1 MMRTTARN
9 VLKPNDIIVACD
21 SFKGSLGSSAVN
33 EACREGILAACPH
46 CKVTAIALA
55 DGGEGTVAAVAAS
68 VPGGVWYKVEVDNP
82 LGTPVEAAYYAMP
95 DGRTAVME
103 TAAAAGL
110 TLVNDHNPW
119 LASTYGLGQMIADA
133 REKGYADITVGLG
146 GSATN
151 DGGTGMLQALGY
163 KFYDRDGALIA
174 DCGGRILSRIASIEA
189 PAAGFGVSVTAL
201 CDVDNPLTGEHGAT
215 RIFGPQKGAGA
226 DMLDALEAGMC
237 NYARVIGADVASTP
251 GAGAAGGL
259 GAALLAFA
267 HAELRPGIDVIL
279 DLAGFDDKLRHA
291 DLVITGEGRLD
302 ASTLMG
308 KAPAGILRRATKQGV
323 PVVAIAGSVAADVDF
338 SGFKTVAAVS
348 PQAMP
353 LALAMR
359 PDIAAANISKT
370 VSSLL
375 L

>member
-1 MMRTTARN
+1 MALK
-9 VLKPNDIIVACD
+9 VLRPNDIIVACD
-21 SFKGSLGSSAVN
+21 SFKGSLGSAAVN
-33 EACREGILAACPH
+33 EACREGIHVACPH
-46 CKVTAIALA
+46 CNVTALTLA
-55 DGGEGTVAAVAAS
+55 DGGEGTAAAVAAS
-68 VPGGVWYKVEVDNP
+68 VPGGCWHTVNADNP
-82 LGTPVEAAYYAMP
+82 LGEPVAAAYYAMP
-95 DGRTAVME
+95 DGSTAVIE

-110 TLVNDHNPW
+110 TLVRERNPW

-133 REKGYADITVGLG
+133 REKGYTKIIVGLG

-163 KFYDRDGALIA
+163 KFYDRSGKLILSR
-174 DCGGRILSRIASIEA
+174 GGRILSEIASIEA

-201 CDVDNPLTGEHGAT
+201 CDVDNPLTGERGAT
-215 RIFGPQKGAGA
+215 RIYGPQKGAGA
-226 DMLDALEAGMC
+226 GMLDALESGMC
-237 NYARVIGADVASTP
+237 NYARVIGPDVASTP

-279 DLAGFDDKLRHA
+279 DLAGFDEKLRHA

-308 KAPAGILRRATKQGV
+308 KAPAGILRRAAQHGV
-323 PVVAIAGSVAADVDF
+323 PVIAIAGSVAADVDF
-338 SGFKTVAAVS
+338 CGFKAVAAVTPS
-348 PQAMP
+348 AMPLPQAM
-353 LALAMR
+353 R
-359 PDIAAANISKT
+359 PEIAAANISKA